1 MRLGERS
8 TDRRQGRWPVRQR
21 PAASHP
27 GQGTV
32 RAQRPPPRWLS
43 PPRTAPSIYPF
54 LRALTTFLIA
64 AAITATRAAG
74 TRQQLTAS
82 ARPAAGPGSTS
93 LPVIDLVD
101 FPGWSRR
108 GRSVAA
114 VWRVGGQPLCRERVR
129 SRLAPAVAGDGGE

>member
-27 GQGTV
+27 GQGT
-32 RAQRPPPRWLS
+32 ASAPPPVPRWLS
-43 PPRTAPSIYPF
+43 PPRAAPPVEPF
-54 LRALTTFLIA
+54 LGALSTFLIA
-64 AAITATRAAG
+64 AAIIATRAAG

-82 ARPAAGPGSTS
+82 ARPAPGPGSTS

-101 FPGWSRR
+101 FP
-108 GRSVAA
+108 
-114 VWRVGGQPLCRERVR
+114 
-129 SRLAPAVAGDGGE
+129 